1 MPRRVLEAKIALVH
15 SRGWSWVFL
24 SCRCI
29 AFAFAAL
36 AFVAASICF

>member
-15 SRGWSWVFL
+15 SRGWSCVFL
-24 SCRCI
+24 SCL